1 MACEIIWSPE
11 ALDDVEAIGEYI
23 AKGSE
28 FYAESTV
35 NRIYEATLSLIQ
47 FPKSGHIVPEFNDEL
62 IRELFV
68 FQYRIIYEIKGGE
81 IHILTV
87 IHGKRL
93 LG

>member
-1 MACEIIWSPE
+1 MAHEIIWSPE
-11 ALDDVEAIGEYI
+11 ALDDIEAIGEYI
-23 AKGSE
+23 SKGSE

-35 NRIYEATLSLIQ
+35 NRIYEATQALIQ
-47 FPKSGHIVPEFNDEL
+47 FPKSGHIVPEFDDEL

-68 FQYRIIYEIKGGE
+68 FQYRIIYELQEGE

-93 LG
+93 LE